1 MLSDTKKRRKKIE
14 QRLIEI
20 DSKADERDLFEQEW
34 IERSE
39 GFLLLER
46 DLGQLKVEV
55 RLRFWGTYREEWN
68 LGCRITASRM
78 ENASVVNADVEWRDE
93 YGIDTEDWMSLSMR
107 ATQRKWRVCI
117 ESIPR
122 YKYLKLK
129 YETAD
134 GVRIKLFMLELEAC
148 LYAEPQMGL
157 GNEGEDH
164 ELYEDPDVVREA
176 FERQAR
182 LQHIASIIDLFICQL
197 IYI

>member
-1 MLSDTKKRRKKIE
+1 
-14 QRLIEI
+14 
-20 DSKADERDLFEQEW
+20 
-34 IERSE
+34 
-39 GFLLLER
+39 
-46 DLGQLKVEV
+46 
-55 RLRFWGTYREEWN
+55 
-68 LGCRITASRM
+68 M

-93 YGIDTEDWMSLSMR
+93 YGIDTEDWI
-107 ATQRKWRVCI
+107 I

-182 LQHIASIIDLFICQL
+182 LQHIANGDESSSSGGSSFVVSVDSDWSLK
-197 IYI
+197 YGGR

>member
-1 MLSDTKKRRKKIE
+1 
-14 QRLIEI
+14 
-20 DSKADERDLFEQEW
+20 
-34 IERSE
+34 
-39 GFLLLER
+39 
-46 DLGQLKVEV
+46 
-55 RLRFWGTYREEWN
+55 
-68 LGCRITASRM
+68 M

-182 LQHIASIIDLFICQL
+182 LQHIAIWWPLMTKKHQVDEKDVWWKIVDILALLTVLDIGMLLLLSTAGKI
-197 IYI
+197 